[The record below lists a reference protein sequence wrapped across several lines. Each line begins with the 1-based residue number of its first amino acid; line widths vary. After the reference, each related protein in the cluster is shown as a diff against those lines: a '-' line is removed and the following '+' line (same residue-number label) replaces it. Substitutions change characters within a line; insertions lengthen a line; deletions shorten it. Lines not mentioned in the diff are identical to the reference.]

1 MQNFAHYCGEGNF
14 IRTFLLHGV
23 FKKQI
28 YTFYIDLHLNKNF
41 KKNYHNL
48 SHCESSLPFLRGRNY
63 KSIVVQFS

>member
-14 IRTFLLHGV
+14 IWTFLLHGV

-41 KKNYHNL
+41 KKIIITYL
-48 SHCESSLPFLRGRNY
+48 IVSHISAISKR
-63 KSIVVQFS
+63 